1 MFDRDNWQEIF
12 ETMRKN
18 KLRTVLTM
26 LGVFWGIFMLVIM
39 LGSGNGLRNG
49 ILKEFGGTASN
60 SFFCWTQKTTK
71 PYKGFKGG
79 RGFNFRNADVP
90 ALDALKE
97 LEVVSPQNQL
107 GNYKGTNKV
116 IRGVKSGA
124 FAVVGMCPNITKI
137 NRLDIN
143 KGRFI
148 NENDMKELR
157 KVCVIGPRVYEV
169 LFEKGEEAL
178 GKYIQINGVNFMV
191 TGVTS
196 PVAGGERGRE
206 DATKIVI
213 PFTTF
218 QKAFNYGDVI
228 SWFAISAKPNLG
240 AEEAEKIALDK
251 LKELHS
257 VAPDDMAAIG
267 HWNMGREF
275 KKLSGLFNGIEV
287 LIWVVG
293 CGTLIAGII
302 GISNIMLIVVKER
315 TREIGVKRALGATPF
330 HIIFQILLESLF
342 LTSLAGYIGLMVGI
356 YILEALN
363 SAIGNDPGSMFTNPT
378 VDINV
383 ALKALLIIIVGGLFA
398 GFIPAKK
405 AVDIL
410 PVEALRS
417 E

>member
-1 MFDRDNWQEIF
+1 
-12 ETMRKN
+12 
-18 KLRTVLTM
+18 
-26 LGVFWGIFMLVIM
+26 
-39 LGSGNGLRNG
+39 
-49 ILKEFGGTASN
+49 
-60 SFFCWTQKTTK
+60 
-71 PYKGFKGG
+71 
-79 RGFNFRNADVP
+79 
-90 ALDALKE
+90 
-97 LEVVSPQNQL
+97 
-107 GNYKGTNKV
+107 
-116 IRGVKSGA
+116 
-124 FAVVGMCPNITKI
+124 
-137 NRLDIN
+137 
-143 KGRFI
+143 
-148 NENDMKELR
+148 
-157 KVCVIGPRVYEV
+157 
-169 LFEKGEEAL
+169 
-178 GKYIQINGVNFMV
+178 
-191 TGVTS
+191 
-196 PVAGGERGRE
+196 
-206 DATKIVI
+206 
-213 PFTTF
+213 
-218 QKAFNYGDVI
+218 
-228 SWFAISAKPNLG
+228 
-240 AEEAEKIALDK
+240 
-251 LKELHS
+251 
-257 VAPDDMAAIG
+257 MAAIG